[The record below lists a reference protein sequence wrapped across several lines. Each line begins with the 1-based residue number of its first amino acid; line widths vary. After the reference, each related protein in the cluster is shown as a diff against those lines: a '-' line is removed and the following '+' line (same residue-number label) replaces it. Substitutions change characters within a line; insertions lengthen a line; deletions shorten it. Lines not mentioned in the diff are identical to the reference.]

1 MLRVNQVKVRP
12 GQGEREILRRAA
24 RLLKLE
30 PEEIAGMEIL
40 RCSIDARK
48 KPEIWYSY
56 TVDVE
61 LKNPSL
67 EAGICR
73 RLGQAR
79 VSRAVRQTYAFPA
92 GERCPCPIPR

>member
-56 TVDVE
+56 KVQSD
-61 LKNPSL
+61 
-67 EAGICR
+67 
-73 RLGQAR
+73 
-79 VSRAVRQTYAFPA
+79 QTISH
-92 GERCPCPIPR
+92 IPP